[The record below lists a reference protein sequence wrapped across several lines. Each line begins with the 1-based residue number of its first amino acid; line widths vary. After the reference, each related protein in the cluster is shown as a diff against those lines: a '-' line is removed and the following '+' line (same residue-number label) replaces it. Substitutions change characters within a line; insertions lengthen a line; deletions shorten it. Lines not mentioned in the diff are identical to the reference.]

1 MSKLNKQ
8 LLIAFI
14 SILIFIFIS
23 VIFSSLFI
31 PHNFKMATG
40 DINGN
45 YHKMVLLYKKELLK
59 KGIDLELVN
68 TKGSIENLDLLNNNQ
83 VDIAFLQ
90 NNIVDKSNSYENIK
104 GVASLYNEPI
114 FVFYRKSLNIN
125 LLSEIKNKRVSLGS
139 QGSGTYFLSKKIL
152 EINGINEK
160 DIKPE
165 YLSSFNASRKLIEN
179 KIDVAFIVM
188 SLDSN
193 IIKDLISNKD
203 ISLFSFDNYEAYKYH
218 SFSLNN
224 IKIPQGYYDI
234 GKNIP
239 SREIILLSSLATIA
253 SQENIPPRIIETL
266 LITIKEI
273 TQEQYN
279 QSLSFE
285 NSEFS
290 FPSDKYLDFEIH
302 SASELF
308 FKEGPSFLTQY
319 FSYTVAL
326 LLSRLKY
333 FLIPLIPF
341 IIIFIRVIPGI
352 YDFRLGLIMKK
363 KYKELGDIE
372 KAILNSKTQED
383 FEKLLKR
390 VEDLKRDMDI
400 TSQKIPA
407 QYQRNIYDWKMHISL
422 IEDVINNKKSLIV

>member
-45 YHKMVLLYKKELLK
+45 YHKMGLLYKKELLK

-383 FEKLLKR
+383 FEKLLKK